1 MYHKTFIVIVCAAS
15 FTFAA
20 PTFAAQ
26 AMDASYALPRDTT
39 WVDHP
44 TPVLTME
51 ALDQLVDLWSAQKYR
66 GACLRGEVKERV
78 GIGRVAYVTHISPS
92 YVPSSC
98 PGYGFVGAV
107 LFFDDE
113 EARLTDVSD
122 TACRLLLEHH
132 EWGIVGAVSGIIHD
146 LLRDPEGN
154 VVGEGATPVAWFCG
168 WNRRGDTTLTAATT

>member
-1 MYHKTFIVIVCAAS
+1 MYHKILIVVVAAAS
-15 FTFAA
+15 LAHAPHLFAV
-20 PTFAAQ
+20 Q
-26 AMDASYALPRDTT
+26 AVNASDAISRDTT

-51 ALDQLVDLWSAQKYR
+51 ALDQLVELWSAQKYL

-78 GIGRVAYVTHISPS
+78 GIGKVAYVTHVSPS

-107 LFFDDE
+107 LFFDEE
-113 EARLTDVSD
+113 EARLTDASD
-122 TACRLLLEHH
+122 TACRLLLEHP
-132 EWGIVGAVSGIIHD
+132 EWGVVGAVSGITYD

-154 VVGEGATPVAWFCG
+154 VVGEGASPVAWFCG
-168 WNRRGDTTLTAATT
+168 WNRRGDTTLTVSMT